1 MKYYN
6 FLPGFILVGIFV
18 FLMVLQ
24 NVFNVDIPVIKN
36 FKRPFLVF
44 FIAGLMLCAFGTIGH
59 SFSNFIRNGSVDW
72 FVVAMILV
80 GILIVFTGLAALLGK
95 TPVMGFI
102 TKQSAFSIISVMIV
116 IKIILATIRII
127 RFS

>member
-18 FLMVLQ
+18 LLMVLQ
-24 NVFNVDIPVIKN
+24 NVFNIDIPFIKN
-36 FKRPFLVF
+36 FKRPFLIF
-44 FIAGLMLCAFGTIGH
+44 FIASLMLCAFGTIGH
-59 SFSNFIRNGSVDW
+59 SFSNFIKNGSVDW
-72 FVVAMILV
+72 FVVALIIA

-102 TKQSAFSIISVMIV
+102 TRQSAFTIISVLIV
-116 IKIILATIRII
+116 VKIILATIRII
-127 RFS
+127 KLP